1 MSQPTAAELRVLAQ
15 KFRATNR
22 PAGLNIAVLERH
34 RSLMVELHLEGYARV
49 QIFNFLK
56 ETGVIRCSQPTF
68 YRWLSANLDLQAEGI
83 QALGRAE
90 QAKQLAADAVHEA
103 QEGEGGGAS
112 PAPAP
117 AVAAAPESEPVDQ
130 LGGDV
135 SVTPTLTTTSTT
147 TKRTTVESGQ
157 AIDAMP
163 LEPAAEPPHRV
174 AARASMAMLQ
184 AKDVGAQA
192 ERAFARPDRDT
203 RGRDG

>member
-1 MSQPTAAELRVLAQ
+1 MLAL

-68 YRWLSANLDLQAEGI
+68 YRWLSANLDLHAEGI
-83 QALGRAE
+83 QALGRGE
-90 QAKQLAADAVHEA
+90 QAKQLAADAAHEA

-117 AVAAAPESEPVDQ
+117 TAAAGPEAEPVDQ
-130 LGGDV
+130 TGANA

-157 AIDAMP
+157 AIDPMP
-163 LEPAAEPPHRV
+163 PEPAAEPPHRV